1 MPKSGSGGP
10 SGAGP
15 NVADLRRFWPP
26 RLPRRARLREL
37 LPPVGV
43 GAPPPV
49 VLCGRRVRGRAAR
62 REDAQASGLLVAD
75 WLSRTPGAPEMA
87 GR

>member
-10 SGAGP
+10 
-15 NVADLRRFWPP
+15 LWCRLQRRRPHHLWPP
-26 RLPRRARLREL
+26 RLPRRARLWRL

-43 GAPPPV
+43 RAPPRV
-49 VLCGRRVRGRAAR
+49 VLCGRRVRGCAAR

-75 WLSRTPGAPEMA
+75 WLSRTPGAPKMA